1 MKKQSKKKPIDQ
13 HLHQVL
19 IVIFIALTI
28 IAIGVKIVFL

>member
-1 MKKQSKKKPIDQ
+1 MRKQPKKKAIDQ

-28 IAIGVKIVFL
+28 IAMAIKIVFL